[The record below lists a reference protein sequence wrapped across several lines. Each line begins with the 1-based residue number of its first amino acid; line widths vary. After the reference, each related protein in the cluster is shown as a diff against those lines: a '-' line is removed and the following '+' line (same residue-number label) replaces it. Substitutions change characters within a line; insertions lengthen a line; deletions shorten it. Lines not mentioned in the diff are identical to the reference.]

1 LTGVLSVTACFR
13 QQSIPQG
20 GKVSLSAV
28 FTEFQQEYG
37 KLSDGELLQLASDSS
52 SLVDEAKAALDCEMR
67 NRGLTHDDLGKHQNL
82 LKQSELRETRKR
94 ARKLRRKTASWVD
107 GVVTLFWSAFGFAL
121 IWIAYLAVPP
131 RYRFSPDWQEAAGY
145 AMFAAAFLIAASF
158 GRWLK
163 KVTFWIS
170 LLISSVT
177 HACIVHAWIVRTGS
191 LDGRRGP
198 GNVAVLLGPVL
209 FLVVYGSGYFLRRK
223 LHGGE
228 SGIERG

>member
-1 LTGVLSVTACFR
+1 M
-13 QQSIPQG
+13 
-20 GKVSLSAV
+20 
-28 FTEFQQEYG
+28 FTEFQEEYG
-37 KLSDGELLQLASDSS
+37 KLSDEELMQLASDSS

-67 NRGLTHDDLGKHQNL
+67 NRALTRDDLARHQNL
-82 LKQSELRETRKR
+82 LKHSERHETRKR

-107 GVVTLFWSAFGFAL
+107 GVVTLFWSACGFAL

-131 RYRFSPDWQEAAGY
+131 RYHFSPDWQEAAGY
-145 AMFAAAFLIAASF
+145 AVFASAFLVAASF

-191 LDGRRGP
+191 LHGRRGP
-198 GNVAVLLGPVL
+198 GNVAVLLGPLL
-209 FLVVYGSGYFLRRK
+209 FLVAYGSGYLLRRK
-223 LHGGE
+223 LNGGE
-228 SGIERG
+228 SGIERA

>member
-1 LTGVLSVTACFR
+1 M
-13 QQSIPQG
+13 
-20 GKVSLSAV
+20 
-28 FTEFQQEYG
+28 
-37 KLSDGELLQLASDSS
+37 
-52 SLVDEAKAALDCEMR
+52 DCEMR
-67 NRGLTHDDLGKHQNL
+67 NRGLTNDDLGKHQNL
-82 LKQSELRETRKR
+82 LKESELRETRKR

-131 RYRFSPDWQEAAGY
+131 RYHFSPDWQEAAGY
-145 AMFAAAFLIAASF
+145 AMFAAFLVAASF

-163 KVTFWIS
+163 KVTFWLS

-177 HACIVHAWIVRTGS
+177 HACSVHAWIVRTGS

-198 GNVAVLLGPVL
+198 GDVAILLGLVL
-209 FLVVYGSGYFLRRK
+209 FLVVYGSGSFLRRK

-228 SGIERG
+228 SGIERGQVL